1 MSTISQNESSYY
13 YKPRYLET
21 VASSLLLGA
30 GWGAGNYLITK
41 KPYIKDGMIND
52 KFIPGMIEEL
62 KKVGDVEVCSFENK
76 ADTFT
81 KSVQNYNNGTGKYSE
96 KELADKYSK
105 FLDFYNE
112 KLKKC
117 LDDKNNFLYNSDKI
131 SEESFGAIKKASK
144 KYRLNIAAKGA
155 ALFTA
160 IYLTGNLIF
169 ERIKANKLN
178 KQN

>member
-1 MSTISQNESSYY
+1 MIFSF
-13 YKPRYLET
+13 
-21 VASSLLLGA
+21 LLS
-30 GWGAGNYLITK
+30 
-41 KPYIKDGMIND
+41 
-52 KFIPGMIEEL
+52 
-62 KKVGDVEVCSFENK
+62 VSFW
-76 ADTFT
+76 
-81 KSVQNYNNGTGKYSE
+81 Y
-96 KELADKYSK
+96 
-105 FLDFYNE
+105 
-112 KLKKC
+112 
-117 LDDKNNFLYNSDKI
+117 FLYNSDKI